1 VSSSGTPQRIFGVF
15 AMVVGALLFGYGV
28 SNVVNI
34 VEELRASER
43 VFREKMDTFNQYM
56 RTQDIPPS
64 LQDAIRE
71 YLKNVKRCQNDRIS
85 VEEEISLLSQLSLGL
100 REEIAGVT
108 YERYLKDMPFFEGE
122 DPMVVM
128 EIAFSMERR
137 YLGPGENVITA
148 GQVQKRFVQYFSI
161 VVIMTCALLH
171 VLRDLP

>member
-1 VSSSGTPQRIFGVF
+1 MLSGYGDVSSAGTPQRIFGVF

-56 RTQDIPPS
+56 RSQNMPIE

-71 YLKNVKRCQNDRIS
+71 YLKNVKRCQDDRVS
-85 VEEEISLLSQLSLGL
+85 VEEEVSLLSQLSLRL
-100 REEIAGVT
+100 REEIAEAT
-108 YERYLKDMPFFEGE
+108 NERYLKDMPFFEGE

-137 YLGPGENVITA
+137 YLGPGEDVVSA
-148 GQVQKRFVQYFSI
+148 GEVRKS
-161 VVIMTCALLH
+161 
-171 VLRDLP
+171 P